1 MGQNKKTVK
10 EFIKEKKIFLLVCL
24 VVAIV
29 VAYLLKGTYPSLIL
43 CFICINTIAVTGLDL
58 LFGYTGQVS
67 FGHAGFYAIGAYTS
81 SILSMKLGIPVAFS
95 MIIAAFVSMLFGFI
109 IAIPAS
115 RLVKHFLSL
124 LTIAFGN
131 MVYIFISVT
140 KNLTNGFSGV
150 LNIPDLVIFG
160 YRFKSNQS
168 YFFLFAVITLLTLI
182 AKNRLI
188 KSRFGRAL
196 IAVRENPHAAAGMG
210 INVSY
215 YKVMAFAL
223 SAFFTGLAGA
233 FYAHLMGFIS
243 PDGFNNTQSNAFMTM
258 LLFGGIASTFGP
270 LIGSTI
276 LTVVTEVMQE
286 FVQYQMLLYAL
297 FILLVLYMMPNGV
310 SGLINKLS
318 AKAAKTKAAKAA
330 KMKGKKV
337 EPHA

>member
-1 MGQNKKTVK
+1 MGQNKKSVGQ
-10 EFIKEKKIFLLVCL
+10 FIREKKFIMLFCLAIALLVS
-24 VVAIV
+24 
-29 VAYLLKGTYPSLIL
+29 YLLKSNYPSLIL

-67 FGHAGFYAIGAYTS
+67 FGHAGFYAIGAYAST
-81 SILSMKLGIPVAFS
+81 ILSMKLGIPVALS
-95 MIIAAFVSMLFGFI
+95 MILAALISMFFGFI

-115 RLVKHFLSL
+115 KLVKHFLSL

-131 MVYIFISVT
+131 MVYIFLSVT
-140 KNLTNGFSGV
+140 KSLTNGFSGII
-150 LNIPDLVIFG
+150 NIPDLVLFG
-160 YRFKSNQS
+160 YRFKTNQS
-168 YFFLFAVITLLTLI
+168 YFFLFAALAVITLI

-215 YKVMAFAL
+215 YKVMAFAI
-223 SAFFTGLAGA
+223 SAFFTGLAGSL
-233 FYAHLMGFIS
+233 YAHLMGFIS

-310 SGLINKLS
+310 SGLVNKIS
-318 AKAAKTKAAKAA
+318 ARIAKK
-330 KMKGKKV
+330 KGKKV
-337 EPHA
+337 KPHA

>member
-1 MGQNKKTVK
+1 MGQNKKSIGQ
-10 EFIKEKKIFLLVCL
+10 FIGEKKYAILFCLALAVLVS
-24 VVAIV
+24 
-29 VAYLLKGTYPSLIL
+29 YLLRDNYPSLIL

-67 FGHAGFYAIGAYTS
+67 FGHAGFYAIGSYAST
-81 SILSMKLGIPVAFS
+81 ILSIRLGIPVAFS
-95 MIIAAFVSMLFGFI
+95 MIIAAFISMLFGFI

-115 RLVKHFLSL
+115 KLVKHFLSL

-140 KNLTNGFSGV
+140 KSLTNGFNGIM
-150 LNIPDLVIFG
+150 NIPDLVIFG

-168 YFFLFAVITLLTLI
+168 YFFLLVVVTVLALI

-188 KSRFGRAL
+188 HSRFGRAL

-223 SAFFTGLAGA
+223 SAFMTGLAGA
-233 FYAHLMGFIS
+233 LNAHLMGFIS
-243 PDGFNNTQSNAFMTM
+243 PDSFNNTQSNAFMTM

-270 LIGSTI
+270 LIGSAI

-286 FVQYQMLLYAL
+286 FVQYQMLLYAI
-297 FILLVLYMMPNGV
+297 FILLVLYLMPNGV
-310 SGLINKLS
+310 SGLIHKVTARIS
-318 AKAAKTKAAKAA
+318 KK
-330 KMKGKKV
+330 KGKKV
-337 EPHA
+337 KGHA

>member
-1 MGQNKKTVK
+1 MGQNKKSAGQ
-10 EFIKEKKIFLLVCL
+10 FIREKKFVILFWLALALFVS
-24 VVAIV
+24 
-29 VAYLLKGTYPSLIL
+29 YLLKSNYPSLIL

-67 FGHAGFYAIGAYTS
+67 FGHAGFYAIGAYAST
-81 SILSMKLGIPVAFS
+81 ILSMKLGIPVALS
-95 MIIAAFVSMLFGFI
+95 MILAALISMFFGFI

-115 RLVKHFLSL
+115 KLVKHFLSL

-131 MVYIFISVT
+131 MVYIFLSVT
-140 KNLTNGFSGV
+140 KSLTNGFSGII
-150 LNIPDLVIFG
+150 NIPDLVLFG
-160 YRFKSNQS
+160 YRFKTNQS
-168 YFFLFAVITLLTLI
+168 YFFLFAALAVITLI

-215 YKVMAFAL
+215 YKVMAFAI
-223 SAFFTGLAGA
+223 SAFFTGLAGSL
-233 FYAHLMGFIS
+233 YAHLMGFIS

-270 LIGSTI
+270 MIGSTI
-276 LTVVTEVMQE
+276 LTVVTEVMQG

-310 SGLINKLS
+310 SGLMNKIS
-318 AKAAKTKAAKAA
+318 ARIAKK
-330 KMKGKKV
+330 KGKKV
-337 EPHA
+337 KPHA